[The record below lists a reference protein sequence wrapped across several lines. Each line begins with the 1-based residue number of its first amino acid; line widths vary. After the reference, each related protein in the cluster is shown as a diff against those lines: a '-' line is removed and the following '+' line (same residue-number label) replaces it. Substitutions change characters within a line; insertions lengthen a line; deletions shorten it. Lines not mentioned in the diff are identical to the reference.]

1 MNQTSLAKPSALF
14 LALCAIFVNILWGTP
29 FPLVKE
35 MYSQM
40 HISADIL
47 GNDYN
52 GQVLTTIS
60 IRFFLAGLI
69 TLLMAKLMGQK
80 VFKVTR
86 KQWYEV
92 TSMGLVSTTAA
103 YLFFNIGL
111 VNTTTIKSTILAQ
124 SSIFFSVLLAH
135 FAYKND
141 KLNKPKAI
149 GLILG
154 LTGLLAVNLMNTG
167 AGIGELLN
175 FSWLGDGFMVLYGLV
190 AALGMMQAKRIGS
203 SLNSFV
209 MTGWNLT
216 IGSVILF
223 VIGLTMGGSLSAITW
238 TPMATILMLIL
249 ALIASVAFGLWYWI
263 VQHAKIGEISI
274 YKFCMPL
281 SGSILSV
288 MMGQDSFTLPLTIGL
303 VLVCA
308 GIVIVN
314 KPPKFM
320 LSKTENNDQAALA
333 AAKIKEPS

>member
-1 MNQTSLAKPSALF
+1 MSKFSLAKPGVAF

-35 MYSQM
+35 MYTQM
-40 HISADIL
+40 NISAATL
-47 GNDYN
+47 GDNYN

-69 TLLMAKLMGQK
+69 TLAMAKLMGQQI
-80 VFKVTR
+80 FKVTPR
-86 KQWYEV
+86 QWYEV
-92 TSMGLVSTTAA
+92 TSMGIVSTTAA

-111 VNTTTIKSTILAQ
+111 VNTTTIKSTVLAQ
-124 SSIFFSVLLAH
+124 SSIFFSVILAH

-141 KLNKPKAI
+141 KLNQPKTI
-149 GLILG
+149 GLMLG
-154 LTGLLAVNLMNTG
+154 LAGLLAVNLMNNG
-167 AGIGELLN
+167 NGLREMLS

-216 IGSVILF
+216 IGAAILF
-223 VIGLTMGGSLSAITW
+223 VIGLFMGGSMSAITW
-238 TPMATILMLIL
+238 TPTAMALMLIL

-281 SGSILSV
+281 SGSLLSV
-288 MMGQDSFTLPLTIGL
+288 FMGQDSFTLPLTVGL
-303 VLVCA
+303 ILVCV

-314 KPPKFM
+314 KPPKF
-320 LSKTENNDQAALA
+320 LLRKKTADEATINAHTN
-333 AAKIKEPS
+333 KIQ

>member
-1 MNQTSLAKPSALF
+1 MSKFSLAKPGVAF
-14 LALCAIFVNILWGTP
+14 LAVCAIFVNILWGTP

-35 MYSQM
+35 MYAQM
-40 HISADIL
+40 NISAATL
-47 GNDYN
+47 GDNYN

-69 TLLMAKLMGQK
+69 TLVMAKLMGQQI
-80 VFKVTR
+80 FKVTPR
-86 KQWYEV
+86 QWYEV
-92 TSMGLVSTTAA
+92 TSMGIVSTTAA

-111 VNTTTIKSTILAQ
+111 VNTTTIKSTVLAQ
-124 SSIFFSVLLAH
+124 SSIFFSVILAH

-141 KLNKPKAI
+141 KLNQPKTI
-149 GLILG
+149 GLVLG
-154 LTGLLAVNLMNTG
+154 LTGLLAVNLMNNG
-167 AGIGELLN
+167 NGLREMLS

-216 IGSVILF
+216 IGAAILF
-223 VIGLTMGGSLSAITW
+223 VIGLFMGGSLSVITW
-238 TPMATILMLIL
+238 TRTAIVLMLIL

-281 SGSILSV
+281 SGSLLSV
-288 MMGQDSFTLPLTIGL
+288 FMGQDSFTLPLTIGL
-303 VLVCA
+303 VLVCV
-308 GIVIVN
+308 GIVVVN
-314 KPPKFM
+314 KPPKF
-320 LSKTENNDQAALA
+320 LLRKKASDESTINAHTN
-333 AAKIKEPS
+333 KIQ

>member
-1 MNQTSLAKPSALF
+1 MSKFSLAKPGVAF

-35 MYSQM
+35 MYTQM
-40 HISADIL
+40 NISAATL
-47 GNDYN
+47 GDNYN

-69 TLLMAKLMGQK
+69 TLAMAKLMGQQ
-80 VFKVTR
+80 VFKVTPR
-86 KQWYEV
+86 QWYEV
-92 TSMGLVSTTAA
+92 TSMGIVSTTAA

-111 VNTTTIKSTILAQ
+111 VNTTTIKSTVLAQ
-124 SSIFFSVLLAH
+124 SSIFFSVILAH

-141 KLNKPKAI
+141 KLNQPKTI
-149 GLILG
+149 GLMLG
-154 LTGLLAVNLMNTG
+154 LAGLLAVNLMNNG
-167 AGIGELLN
+167 NGLREMLS

-216 IGSVILF
+216 IGAAILF
-223 VIGLTMGGSLSAITW
+223 VIGLFMGGSLSAITW
-238 TPMATILMLIL
+238 TPMAMVLMLIL

-281 SGSILSV
+281 SGSLLSV
-288 MMGQDSFTLPLTIGL
+288 FMGQDSFTLPLTIGL
-303 VLVCA
+303 VLVCV

-314 KPPKFM
+314 KPPKF
-320 LSKTENNDQAALA
+320 LLRKKTSDEATINAHTN
-333 AAKIKEPS
+333 KIQ

>member
-1 MNQTSLAKPSALF
+1 MSKFSLAKPGVAF

-35 MYSQM
+35 MYTQM
-40 HISADIL
+40 NISAATL
-47 GNDYN
+47 GDNYN

-69 TLLMAKLMGQK
+69 TLAMAKLMGQQ
-80 VFKVTR
+80 VFKVTPR
-86 KQWYEV
+86 QWYEV
-92 TSMGLVSTTAA
+92 TSMGIVSTTAA

-111 VNTTTIKSTILAQ
+111 VNTTTIKSTVLAQ
-124 SSIFFSVLLAH
+124 SSIFFSVILAH

-141 KLNKPKAI
+141 KLNQPKTI
-149 GLILG
+149 GLMLG
-154 LTGLLAVNLMNTG
+154 LAGLLAVNLMNNG
-167 AGIGELLN
+167 NGLREMLS

-216 IGSVILF
+216 IGAAILF
-223 VIGLTMGGSLSAITW
+223 VIGLFMGGSLSAITW
-238 TPMATILMLIL
+238 TPTAIVLMLIL

-281 SGSILSV
+281 SGSLLSV
-288 MMGQDSFTLPLTIGL
+288 FMGQDSFTLPLTIGL
-303 VLVCA
+303 VLVCV

-314 KPPKFM
+314 KPPKF
-320 LSKTENNDQAALA
+320 LLRKKTSDEATINAHTN
-333 AAKIKEPS
+333 KIQ

>member
-1 MNQTSLAKPSALF
+1 MERLNSSKPGLAF
-14 LALCAIFVNILWGTP
+14 LALSAIFVNILWGTP

-35 MYSQM
+35 MYLQM
-40 HISADIL
+40 NISPVIL
-47 GNDYN
+47 GNQYN

-69 TLLMAKLMGQK
+69 TLMMAKLMGHK
-80 VFKVTR
+80 ILEVTPR
-86 KQWYEV
+86 QWYEV
-92 TSMGLVSTTAA
+92 TSMGVVSTTAA

-124 SSIFFSVLLAH
+124 SSIFFSIILAH

-141 KLNKPKAI
+141 KINQPKAI
-149 GLILG
+149 GLMLG
-154 LTGLLAVNLMNTG
+154 LAGLLIVNLMG
-167 AGIGELLN
+167 AGSDLHDLLN
-175 FSWLGDGFMVLYGLV
+175 FSWLGDGFMILYGLV
-190 AALGMMQAKRIGS
+190 AALGMMQAKSIGS
-203 SLNSFV
+203 SLNSFI

-223 VIGLTMGGSLSAITW
+223 IIGIMMGGKLSVITW
-238 TPMATILMLIL
+238 TPITILLMLIL

-281 SGSILSV
+281 SGSLLSV
-288 MMGQDSFTLPLTIGL
+288 FMGQDDFTLPLTVGL
-303 VLVCA
+303 ILVCI

-314 KPPKFM
+314 TPPKF
-320 LSKTENNDQAALA
+320 LQCRVK
-333 AAKIKEPS
+333 K